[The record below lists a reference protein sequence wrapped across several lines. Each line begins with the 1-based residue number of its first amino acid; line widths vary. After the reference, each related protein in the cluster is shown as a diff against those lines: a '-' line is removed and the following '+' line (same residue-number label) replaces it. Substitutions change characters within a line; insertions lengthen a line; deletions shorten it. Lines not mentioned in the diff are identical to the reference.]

1 MLTQFDLCLHFLFN
15 ARLLYTSLLKKDD
28 SNIVISDTDIDIF
41 QLQYNLNMLRV
52 FFVKEVLQSNFL
64 ITQRSPRTPVTFEDF
79 FFYFCIQNLFNF
91 GQADF
96 PGPLRYLIRLNTI
109 FTNYAINIRHWILRQ
124 LAATLLYLGFI
135 YNYICTCK
143 LLSHKLQLFI
153 SSILWHQDSNCA
165 VL

>member
-1 MLTQFDLCLHFLFN
+1 
-15 ARLLYTSLLKKDD
+15 LLKKDD

-41 QLQYNLNMLRV
+41 QLQYNLNMLRA

-96 PGPLRYLIRLNTI
+96 PGPLRYLLITE
-109 FTNYAINIRHWILRQ
+109 
-124 LAATLLYLGFI
+124 
-135 YNYICTCK
+135 
-143 LLSHKLQLFI
+143 
-153 SSILWHQDSNCA
+153 
-165 VL
+165 